1 LPGDERQPCDFGGG
15 HGGEVGDELVGV
27 RTGKISQGAG
37 NLVGIDPL
45 GHHRA
50 DHVGV
55 TQDVAA
61 ASIVEVA
68 KYRNDSHERHVGR
81 LWSLSLEVMR
91 PLDTTEA
98 ARQRQLAVYRAMTGS
113 QRVELMLAISAEF
126 RDVQRAGIRSR
137 HPDYDD
143 HMVECAFRRHTL
155 GDELFRRAFPHEP
168 VLAA

>member
-1 LPGDERQPCDFGGG
+1 LPGDERQPGDFGGG

-27 RTGKISQGAG
+27 RNGKSSQGAG

-45 GHHRA
+45 GDHRA
-50 DHVGV
+50 DHGEV
-55 TQDVAA
+55 TQD
-61 ASIVEVA
+61 
-68 KYRNDSHERHVGR
+68 VGR